1 MKKNKHFSKFIKFVL
16 YLLLFIILN
25 SCARS
30 GNPLRSDW
38 LLTESQRDSAV
49 FSKYHHYNIG
59 TNFISTSDS
68 LPLYSHLPGIVVLTN
83 VSDTT
88 IYLKEGMD
96 FIVTE
101 IFKPL
106 DFKERGID
114 SVWLRVASDNM
125 HLGWVEENV
134 MLEKSTPTS
143 PISQL
148 ITKFSGRHIYWFYFI
163 VAVSGLISAFRKYR
177 RKKMWFLH
185 FKDIYSIYPT
195 AFMACVATSA
205 SVYALIQMYAPDL
218 WVEYYFNPSLNPV
231 GKPFIIALF
240 LCLVWLCILLL
251 ITVIFELYEKVSF
264 EDAASYFVSL
274 VAWAG
279 AVYIVLTFTIPIYV
293 GFLFYIIYIY
303 YIVYKYKSIKKHI

>member
-96 FIVTE
+96 FIVTGVIDPRWLNVNGE
-101 IFKPL
+101 IY
-106 DFKERGID
+106 
-114 SVWLRVASDNM
+114 SY
-125 HLGWVEENV
+125 NV
-134 MLEKSTPTS
+134 SNL
-143 PISQL
+143 QFAL
-148 ITKFSGRHIYWFYFI
+148 SGRG
-163 VAVSGLISAFRKYR
+163 AISRNQNEGIFNRFVKY
-177 RKKMWFLH
+177 
-185 FKDIYSIYPT
+185 
-195 AFMACVATSA
+195 
-205 SVYALIQMYAPDL
+205 
-218 WVEYYFNPSLNPV
+218 
-231 GKPFIIALF
+231 LF
-240 LCLVWLCILLL
+240 
-251 ITVIFELYEKVSF
+251 
-264 EDAASYFVSL
+264 
-274 VAWAG
+274 
-279 AVYIVLTFTIPIYV
+279 
-293 GFLFYIIYIY
+293 
-303 YIVYKYKSIKKHI
+303 